1 MKVHALL
8 AVIGLV
14 ADDAFNR
21 NAAAAADHPDAVRPF
36 HIKIPEEALLQG
48 ALP

>member
-21 NAAAAADHPDAVRPF
+21 NAAAADHPDAVRPF
-36 HIKIPEEALLQG
+36 HINIPEEALVDLR
-48 ALP
+48 